1 MEGTRK
7 VAVAPLPLLSNKSL
21 APLGSIGWIGEK
33 EITEQNSFYF
43 LETTCFQRIE
53 VPSRPANSE
62 VNPEN
67 GFFKNK
73 NKNVGTQTDLK
84 DLLQL
89 LHFVG
94 NLLLKVLKML
104 QRDPQCDEL
113 INEGI
118 MWTPSLKTL
127 QPKRQNRQSQ
137 KCITY
142 FPHFCFCMKLDN
154 PWPVGSSFQGYFL
167 T

>member
-7 VAVAPLPLLSNKSL
+7 VAAAPVPLYSNKSL

-67 GFFKNK
+67 IFKRK
-73 NKNVGTQTDLK
+73 KK
-84 DLLQL
+84 
-89 LHFVG
+89 
-94 NLLLKVLKML
+94 K
-104 QRDPQCDEL
+104 RE
-113 INEGI
+113 
-118 MWTPSLKTL
+118 
-127 QPKRQNRQSQ
+127 PKQ
-137 KCITY
+137 I
-142 FPHFCFCMKLDN
+142 
-154 PWPVGSSFQGYFL
+154 
-167 T
+167 